1 MPEADDSDADDP
13 DVDAPEDSDR
23 TIKNILTR
31 KNRDLLI
38 EWPEEAAC
46 DRARTSRRMSQ
57 PELPRRSRAAGAVTH
72 CRPRSNTAAA
82 AKQCGRCDPL
92 RPRRKEVDSEKK
104 NRERHQRTEEKSWSV
119 RRSSSLFR
127 AHVPARQAMHAA
139 TVQGFRAAVPSETG
153 FSVGLVRQCSWLG
166 GALAKHVAG
175 SFSPHSPNAVNVVGC
190 FSPNPLF

>member
-46 DRARTSRRMSQ
+46 DRARTSWRMSQ

-82 AKQCGRCDPL
+82 AKQCGRCDHG
-92 RPRRKEVDSEKK
+92 EKK
-104 NRERHQRTEEKSWSV
+104 LTQK
-119 RRSSSLFR
+119 RRIGKGISEPKRR
-127 AHVPARQAMHAA
+127 AGVCAHPPLSFVLMSQ
-139 TVQGFRAAVPSETG
+139 
-153 FSVGLVRQCSWLG
+153 LDRQCTRQPSKAFVLRFLQKPDFQWGSCGNARGLG
-166 GALAKHVAG
+166 ARWQSMLPVRSHRTR
-175 SFSPHSPNAVNVVGC
+175 PMQ
-190 FSPNPLF
+190 